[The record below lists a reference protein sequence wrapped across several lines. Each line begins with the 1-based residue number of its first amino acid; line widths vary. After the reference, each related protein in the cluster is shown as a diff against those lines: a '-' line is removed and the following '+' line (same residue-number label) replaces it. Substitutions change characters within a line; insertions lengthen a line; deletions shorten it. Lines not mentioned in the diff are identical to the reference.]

1 MGECN
6 ISLLLSHISTNNST
20 QHIIVCVVCL
30 LSQNTRLTSPHLSPL
45 LTVEGRNVSLI
56 SFTMIVFVAQ
66 LCYKSDQGS
75 GNFSPSKL
83 RAVCSPVYNYNHT
96 NCGNCYQACCLLLKP
111 FFVYLSYPSFLM
123 PRLPGESNAYLPTAS
138 DAWPAICLPSPS
150 QITVSLIL
158 GSKQSRNQSYLDRS
172 AVTSFELFPHFDIK
186 YF

>member
-6 ISLLLSHISTNNST
+6 ISLLLSHISTNNSS

-30 LSQNTRLTSPHLSPL
+30 LSQNTRLTSPHLSWVWVWSVLQWSCL
-45 LTVEGRNVSLI
+45 LLSFAINQIKSAVILAPAGSQQSL
-56 SFTMIVFVAQ
+56 S
-66 LCYKSDQGS
+66 
-75 GNFSPSKL
+75 
-83 RAVCSPVYNYNHT
+83 VYNYNDT
-96 NCGNCYQACCLLLKP
+96 PNCYQACLLLKP

-172 AVTSFELFPHFDIK
+172 AVTSFKLFPHFDIK